1 MTKKILVI
9 DDDKDVRDSIV
20 YVLEN
25 EGYEVIA
32 SEDSAILKEINT
44 INPGLVIMDN
54 YLSEWKSDANGQ
66 QLSRRLKLN
75 RATKHIPVVLISAAS
90 NIDEISKTGLAN
102 AFLRKPFDAI
112 SLLNIVKQFVKLAI

>member
-1 MTKKILVI
+1 MSKKILVI

-25 EGYEVIA
+25 EDYEVVA
-32 SEDSAILKEINT
+32 SEDSAILKEINI

-66 QLSRRLKLN
+66 QLSRNLKLN

-90 NIDEISKTGLAN
+90 NINEIAKTGLAD
-102 AFLRKPFDAI
+102 AFLKKPFDAD
-112 SLLNIVKQFVKLAI
+112 SLLKIVKQFVK